1 MVQLVCNRTC
11 DLLYMEVGL
20 LAECLLNGAAC
31 V

>member
-11 DLLYMEVGL
+11 DQLYMEIGI
-20 LAECLLNGAAC
+20 LAECYPNGAAC